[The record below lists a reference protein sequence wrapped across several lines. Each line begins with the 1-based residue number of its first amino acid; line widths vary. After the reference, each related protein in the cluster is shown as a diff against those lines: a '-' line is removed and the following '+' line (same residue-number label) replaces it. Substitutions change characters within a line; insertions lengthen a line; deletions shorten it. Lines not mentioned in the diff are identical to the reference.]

1 LASAQSVRAPLR
13 RNRSGIAEKT
23 SVPISRG
30 GASRYIIAWFCPF
43 YAVRS
48 SMADIIRG
56 VDRTDLERPVRSDGE
71 KLVGPVRSPTIGV
84 VLPRFIP

>member
-1 LASAQSVRAPLR
+1 VRASLR

-48 SMADIIRG
+48 SIADIIRS
-56 VDRTDLERPVRSDGE
+56 VD
-71 KLVGPVRSPTIGV
+71 
-84 VLPRFIP
+84 